1 MMQGHGPFDKY
12 GHVCPYPQE
21 AAMPVTAGQKRWTPD
36 LFDADCPSRAVLDL
50 IADKWS
56 ILALSAVHQGVH
68 RNGELLR
75 RIGGISQKALTR
87 TLRDLEHNGLVRR
100 IDHYEVPPRVEYM
113 LTDTGES
120 LFPIL
125 AVLCQWALDHPGF
138 PVVSVT

>member
-1 MMQGHGPFDKY
+1 
-12 GHVCPYPQE
+12 
-21 AAMPVTAGQKRWTPD
+21 MPVPAGTNGWIPD
-36 LFDADCPSRAVLDL
+36 LFDAECPSRAVLDL

-87 TLRDLEHNGLVRR
+87 TLRDLERNGLVERV
-100 IDHYEVPPRVEYM
+100 DHQQVPPRVEYL

-120 LFPIL
+120 LFPVI
-125 AVLCQWALDHPGF
+125 AVLCQWALDHPEVAST
-138 PVVSVT
+138 PNKSVVPTGLGPP

>member
-1 MMQGHGPFDKY
+1 
-12 GHVCPYPQE
+12 
-21 AAMPVTAGQKRWTPD
+21 MPVPRHQLGWTPD

-56 ILALSAVHQGVH
+56 ILVLSALHHGVN

-87 TLRDLEHNGLVRR
+87 TLRDLEHNGLVVRT
-100 IDHYEVPPRVEYM
+100 DHFEVPPRVDYA

-120 LFPIL
+120 LFPL
-125 AVLCQWALDHPGF
+125 LGMLCDWALAHADVLPAAR
-138 PVVSVT
+138 

>member
-1 MMQGHGPFDKY
+1 
-12 GHVCPYPQE
+12 
-21 AAMPVTAGQKRWTPD
+21 MPTPAGSRGWTPI
-36 LFDADCPSRAVLDL
+36 LFDAECPSRAVLDL

-56 ILALSAVHQGVH
+56 ILVLSAVHHGVH

-100 IDHYEVPPRVEYM
+100 IDHFEVPPRVDYS

-125 AVLCQWALDHPGF
+125 ETLCQWARDHPEVASTPTTIRAGT
-138 PVVSVT
+138 VASLG